1 MAKKTYIS
9 MNNVPIGTKMII
21 KETGKEVELIEIQNY
36 PTSFIVKFD
45 DGTQDSFLTH
55 QVEILN
61 WPNVLQ

>member
-9 MNNVPIGTKMII
+9 MNNVPIGIKMII
-21 KETGKEVELIEIQNY
+21 KETGKEVELIEVQNY

-61 WPNVLQ
+61 WPDVSQ

>member
-45 DGTQDSFLTH
+45 DGTQDSFDASG
-55 QVEILN
+55 
-61 WPNVLQ
+61 